1 MPGEGMDRDGPE
13 RMGLSGLSLPNEA
26 SWAKIGFWKLPT
38 VPHAEPTGVPE
49 VGPSWPPCAWRG
61 FTVKT

>member
-13 RMGLSGLSLPNEA
+13 RMGVAGLSLLNKA
-26 SWAKIGFWKLPT
+26 SWAKIGFWKL
-38 VPHAEPTGVPE
+38 PHAEPTGVPE